1 MLKLVVGQNPNDA
14 TEYGY
19 VAGDDDN
26 FGSCIPDTLEG
37 KLIKRITQKGGAI
50 EAHVGSKAFGAV
62 FNLTTGAGIKVPL
75 TWDAATSSY
84 KGTGAPKTF
93 KSHYDFNGIL
103 ELQPAKGTPPPAPQ
117 KPTGFAK
124 PTSSAITATGAMV
137 TWVAPTGGDA
147 VTGYSVAVDKAGT
160 AITGS
165 PFAMAAGTLKKA
177 LTGLTA
183 STAYNVVVTAT
194 NGAGSLAA
202 APLTVTTIA

>member
-1 MLKLVVGQNPNDA
+1 MLKIVVGQNPNDT

-26 FGSCIPDTLEG
+26 FGSCIPDTLDG
-37 KLIKRITQKGGAI
+37 KLIKRITQKGGAVVA
-50 EAHVGSKAFGAV
+50 EVGSKAFGDALDFV
-62 FNLTTGAGIKVPL
+62 TASGVTISL
-75 TWDAATSSY
+75 TWDGASSSY
-84 KGTGAPKTF
+84 KGTGGAGTF
-93 KSHYDFNGIL
+93 KNHYDLQGIL
-103 ELQPAKGTPPPAPQ
+103 ELLDAAGTPPPTPQ

-124 PTSSAITATGAMV
+124 PTSSAITATGATV
-137 TWVAPTGGDA
+137 NWAAPTGGDA

-165 PFAMAAGTLKKA
+165 PFAMAGGTLKKA